1 MTASVTPTPS
11 VTPSVTF
18 TPTMTMTPS
27 VTFTPTLTP
36 TQTPTATPTATPPVT
51 LYSYTGCGYGNS
63 EGSACNDTI
72 NDRTL
77 YSNCNSSGFGVNCYV
92 YVDTFPNP
100 LTGYSFV
107 YINTALYTMNSS
119 QGYITGFAAEQ
130 C

>member
-1 MTASVTPTPS
+1 VS
-11 VTPSVTF
+11 VTPSISISV
-18 TPTMTMTPS
+18 TPS
-27 VTFTPTLTP
+27 ISIS
-36 TQTPTATPTATPPVT
+36 ATPSISITPTPPVT

-63 EGSACNDTI
+63 EVSACNDVI

-77 YSNCNSSGFGVNCYV
+77 YSDCNSFGFGVNCYV

-107 YINTALYTMNSS
+107 YINGALYTMNSS